1 MRAMLRMSK
10 GQPGLALRVSGADGS
25 AGGEG
30 GHRPVVAVTMGDPA
44 GVGPELA
51 LAATADSSICGL
63 CEPVIVGDR
72 AAMERWAEVAGVAL
86 DVEVRDPGV
95 GAGAVEA
102 GRPTVSGARAAAECV
117 AEAARMC
124 VSGEADAMVTAPVS
138 KAGIVEAGYAFT
150 GHTEFL
156 AELTGADDYLM
167 TFVHGEKRV
176 ALATTHL
183 ALADVPGALTE
194 DLIVGKLTTLDRGLK
209 DWFGVAAPA
218 VAVAALNPHAG
229 EDGNFGDEER
239 TTIAPAI
246 ERARA
251 RGIDTRGPFPA
262 DSVFLGLGGRGSDGP
277 GAGFDAV
284 LAMYHDQGTIAA
296 KMWGFDECVN
306 VTLGLPIVRTSVDHG
321 TAFAIAGKGLAK
333 AGSMLA
339 AVRLAAA
346 IAVRRVNRLDAGTR
360 GSIES

>member
-1 MRAMLRMSK
+1 MLRTSR
-10 GQPGLALRVSGADGS
+10 GQRWLALRVSGGGGS
-25 AGGEG
+25 VDRGGG
-30 GHRPVVAVTMGDPA
+30 RRPVVAVTMGDPA

-51 LAATADSSICGL
+51 LAAASDPSIREL
-63 CEPVIVGDR
+63 CKPVIVGGSS
-72 AAMERWAEVAGVAL
+72 AMAYWEDVTGIAL
-86 DVEVRDPGV
+86 ASGLRDPGV

-102 GRPTVSGARAAAECV
+102 GTPSLAGARAAVECV

-124 VSGEADAMVTAPVS
+124 LSGEADAMVTAPVS
-138 KAGIVEAGYAFT
+138 KGGIAKAGYDFT

-183 ALADVPGALTE
+183 ALADVPAALTE
-194 DLIVGKLTTLDRGLK
+194 RLLVGKLATLDRGLRE
-209 DWFGVAAPA
+209 WFEVDAPA
-218 VAVAALNPHAG
+218 LAVAALNPHAG
-229 EDGNFGDEER
+229 EGGNFGDEETR
-239 TTIAPAI
+239 IIAPAI
-246 ERARA
+246 EEARR
-251 RGIDTRGPFPA
+251 RGIDARGPFPA
-262 DSVFLGLGGRGSDGP
+262 DSVFLGHGDRGSGGP
-277 GAGFDAV
+277 GAEFDAI

-296 KMWGFDECVN
+296 KMWGFHESVN

-321 TAFAIAGKGLAK
+321 TAFAIAGKSLAK
-333 AGSMLA
+333 RGSMLA

-346 IAVRRVNRLDAGTR
+346 IAGRRVNRLDGGTR